1 MEKQDVQNVLSLLK
15 AAYPNSFKGKT
26 EDDFKDQLRLWYL
39 MFQSE
44 PAEEVQ
50 AAVVDLIKTR
60 EGGYTPTPGEVQ
72 KRLSARRNRY
82 EPGPEEREMVLRLAR
97 KYEALEGQERR
108 MLLE

>member
-15 AAYPNSFKGKT
+15 AAYPSSFKGKT

-39 MFQSE
+39 MFQSV

-50 AAVVDLIKTR
+50 EAVVEIIKAR
-60 EGGYTPTPGEVQ
+60 DKDFAPSIGEVQ

-82 EPGPEEREMVLRLAR
+82 EPGPEEREMVMRLAR
-97 KYEALEGQERR
+97 KYEALEEQERR